1 MQNMLHQQSQQGG
14 LLPTTLTFSAQTTS
28 IATQEM
34 IEAKLERRHR
44 NRKAAL
50 ASCHCC
56 LCMLTVCLLY
66 ASLAFAC
73 IAMGPNLMLH
83 AHICQDWAWVKA
95 EAPTTDQ
102 SKSVSVTSAS
112 LSVDL
117 LADMSQWF

>member
-1 MQNMLHQQSQQGG
+1 ML
-14 LLPTTLTFSAQTTS
+14 
-28 IATQEM
+28 I
-34 IEAKLERRHR
+34 
-44 NRKAAL
+44 
-50 ASCHCC
+50 
-56 LCMLTVCLLY
+56 VCLLY

-83 AHICQDWAWVKA
+83 AHICQDWAWVKV